1 MPGSPGCLRSSTLS
15 LGVIPFTAQRAVWP
29 MATFTIFDEDRVH
42 ADSLDAATTLTE
54 PSRIALC
61 AEAFD
66 HLAGDAV
73 HGAEARTLIRDAP
86 AALDSAP

>member
-1 MPGSPGCLRSSTLS
+1 
-15 LGVIPFTAQRAVWP
+15 

-54 PSRIALC
+54 PSRIALY
-61 AEAFD
+61 AKAFD